1 MSKEITLEDL
11 ANSVKSTTTEKKVEN
26 KPEEVKQEKQSF
38 ADANIKAGESV
49 SVSALTS
56 HMKKLNKTEEDLSD
70 QAPMVRDAFKA
81 MYDTIEDRK
90 KRIET
95 ELMPIVM
102 ANAEEMAIQR
112 ELGVD
117 VENTKLDDINN
128 EDKDTDATPTVID
141 NAKEKTESFD
151 IDDIELDDSEEQ
163 PKEVTVEKKYVVHE
177 EEPVVEEKKASKERT
192 KNTNTVIEENSS
204 DDDLESLIKDLDAE
218 EKLDVEEDDED
229 TAEEIRAR
237 FKESL
242 TSVKIARDAIDI
254 GKFKIRKTAVSSA
267 SALSNIS
274 NRPRDQKSA
283 DWALYYTGR
292 SMKFAESRGPEL
304 DALRKTINNS
314 NGVNGVIASLRFIY
328 EHTIDANKPAFESWC
343 KLIRTEDIESLYFGL
358 YRACYAD
365 ANLVARACIG
375 KNGCKKTSLIDT
387 DINTMVKFDDDKVKE
402 KFYSILNKD
411 TTTETQTFESELI
424 QISDDFVISY
434 TMPTLYST
442 FIQYATL
449 KPEVTEKYSDILNTM
464 AYIDGFFTIDRANQE
479 LIPIAIKEYPNN
491 INKTVL
497 SKLKTYTEILKMLT
511 NDQYNILTA
520 KLNNIV
526 QTSKITYIYPEATC
540 PECGS
545 TIAEEPVDS
554 MLNLLFTRAQ
564 LVQIKSL

>member
-11 ANSVKSTTTEKKVEN
+11 ANSVKPAATEKK
-26 KPEEVKQEKQSF
+26 PETKKEDQSF
-38 ADANIKAGESV
+38 ANSNIEAGK
-49 SVSALTS
+49 SVSASTLAS
-56 HMKKLNKTEEDLSD
+56 HMRNINKVEEDLSD

-81 MYDTIEDRK
+81 MYDTVEERK
-90 KRIET
+90 RRIET
-95 ELMPIVM
+95 ELMPVVR

-117 VENTKLDDINN
+117 VEHTKLPEGEEESVDVVPETINKN
-128 EDKDTDATPTVID
+128 TF
-141 NAKEKTESFD
+141 S
-151 IDDIELDDSEEQ
+151 IDDIDVDGDLDGDTVTKANAPVEE
-163 PKEVTVEKKYVVHE
+163 PVIEKKYVVHE
-177 EEPVVEEKKASKERT
+177 EEKPAEPKPTKEHT
-192 KNTNTVIEENSS
+192 KNTNTIIEENSG

-218 EKLDVEEDDED
+218 EKLDVEDDDED

-254 GKFKIRKTAVSSA
+254 GKFKIRKTAVPSA
-267 SALSNIS
+267 SVLSNIS
-274 NRPRDQKSA
+274 SRPRDQKSA

-328 EHTIDANKPAFESWC
+328 EHTLDANKPSFEAWC

-449 KPEVTEKYSDILNTM
+449 KPEVTDKYSDILNTM
-464 AYIDGFFTIDRANQE
+464 AYIDGFFSIDRENQE
-479 LIPIAIKEYPNN
+479 LVPIAIKEYPNN

-497 SKLKTYTEILKMLT
+497 SKLKTYTEILKTLT

-526 QTSKITYIYPEATC
+526 QTSKVTYIYPEATC
-540 PECGS
+540 PECGA
-545 TIAEEPVDS
+545 TIEEEQIDS

>member
-11 ANSVKSTTTEKKVEN
+11 ANSVKPATTEKKSET
-26 KPEEVKQEKQSF
+26 KPETKKENQSF
-38 ADANIKAGESV
+38 ANSNIEAGK
-49 SVSALTS
+49 SVSASTLAS
-56 HMKKLNKTEEDLSD
+56 HMRNINKVEEDLSD

-81 MYDTIEDRK
+81 MYDTVEERK
-90 KRIET
+90 RKIET
-95 ELMPIVM
+95 ELMPIVR

-117 VENTKLDDINN
+117 VEHTKLPDTEEGSVEVVPTAINN
-128 EDKDTDATPTVID
+128 NTFNID
-141 NAKEKTESFD
+141 DVD
-151 IDDIELDDSEEQ
+151 IDGDLDSDAVVKTTIPVEE
-163 PKEVTVEKKYVVHE
+163 PIMEKKYVVHE
-177 EEPVVEEKKASKERT
+177 EEKSAEVKPIKERT
-192 KNTNTVIEENSS
+192 KNTNAVIEENSS

-218 EKLDVEEDDED
+218 EKLDVEDDDED

-267 SALSNIS
+267 SALSNIN
-274 NRPRDQKSA
+274 NRSRDQKSA

-328 EHTIDANKPAFESWC
+328 EHTIDANKPSFEAWC

-449 KPEVTEKYSDILNTM
+449 KPEVTDKYSDILNTM
-464 AYIDGFFTIDRANQE
+464 AYIDGFFTIDRENQE
-479 LIPIAIKEYPNN
+479 LVPIAIKEYPNN

-497 SKLKTYTEILKMLT
+497 SKLKTYTEILKTLT

-526 QTSKITYIYPEATC
+526 QTAKITYIYPEATC
-540 PECGS
+540 PECGV
-545 TIAEEPVDS
+545 TIEEEQIDS

>member
-11 ANSVKSTTTEKKVEN
+11 ANSVKPAATEKK
-26 KPEEVKQEKQSF
+26 PETKKEDQSF
-38 ADANIKAGESV
+38 ANSNIEAGK
-49 SVSALTS
+49 SVSASTLAS
-56 HMKKLNKTEEDLSD
+56 HMRNINKVEEDSSD

-81 MYDTIEDRK
+81 MYDTVEERK
-90 KRIET
+90 RRIET
-95 ELMPIVM
+95 ELMPVVR

-117 VENTKLDDINN
+117 VEHTKLPEGEESVDVVPETINKN
-128 EDKDTDATPTVID
+128 TF
-141 NAKEKTESFD
+141 S
-151 IDDIELDDSEEQ
+151 IDDIDVDGDLDGDTVTKANAPVEE
-163 PKEVTVEKKYVVHE
+163 PVIEKKYVVHE
-177 EEPVVEEKKASKERT
+177 EEKPSEPKPTKEHT

-218 EKLDVEEDDED
+218 EKLDVEDDDED

-254 GKFKIRKTAVSSA
+254 GKFKIRKTAVPSA
-267 SALSNIS
+267 SVLSNIS

-328 EHTIDANKPAFESWC
+328 EHTLDANKPSFEAWC

-375 KNGCKKTSLIDT
+375 KSGCKKTSLIDT

-449 KPEVTEKYSDILNTM
+449 KPEVTDKYSDILNTM
-464 AYIDGFFTIDRANQE
+464 AYIDGFFSIDRENQE
-479 LIPIAIKEYPNN
+479 LVPIAIKEYPNN

-497 SKLKTYTEILKMLT
+497 SKLKTYTEILKTLT

-526 QTSKITYIYPEATC
+526 QTSKVTYIYPEATC
-540 PECGS
+540 PECGA
-545 TIAEEPVDS
+545 TIEEEQIDS